1 MSLHPSI
8 QEKVHAELDAVV
20 GPNRLPDFSDRQA
33 LVYLNAV
40 IKEAMRWMPSAPLG
54 LTHCTR
60 EDDIVNGYF
69 IPAGT
74 VLLGNIWY
82 ANLPPSAYVERLS
95 LTVSEGHVYT
105 TQQCM
110 KTRRRS
116 TRSGFSATESPT
128 QTHRTRM
135 SSPSGSVGGACSDL
149 SDLPCIHIVSID

>member
-8 QEKVHAELDAVV
+8 QEKVHAELDTVV

-82 ANLPPSAYVERLS
+82 ADLLTSACVERLS
-95 LTVSEGHVYT
+95 LTVS
-105 TQQCM
+105 
-110 KTRRRS
+110 
-116 TRSGFSATESPT
+116 
-128 QTHRTRM
+128 
-135 SSPSGSVGGACSDL
+135 
-149 SDLPCIHIVSID
+149 